1 MQNQLA
7 AMDQHANKRDKT
19 LHRLVKECYRKKKK
33 RNHERDSKMRSDSE
47 EESSDSMNDN

>member
-7 AMDQHANKRDKT
+7 AMDRHANKTDKI
-19 LHRLVKECYRKKKK
+19 LWRLVKERHRKKKQ
-33 RNHERDSKMRSDSE
+33 RHHDRDSKMRSDSE